1 MQRINLMPK
10 VSVVIPTY
18 NRAGLLKRAVQSV
31 LNQTYQDFEL
41 IVVDDGS
48 TDNTE
53 EVVRSFND
61 NKVIYIKH
69 ERNKGAPAAWNTG
82 IRAARGEYVAFQ
94 DSDDEW
100 LPEKLEKQIK
110 AFKTASTEIGLVYTG
125 FWRIEG
131 DKRTFSPSPNI
142 TPKEGAIHDALLKGN
157 FVGTPN
163 TVVKKECFEKAGMFD
178 EKLPMYQDWELWI
191 RISKYYCFKYIDEAL
206 VISYYTPGSLN
217 KPGSLIEART
227 LKLMLEK
234 HFEDIKRNRG
244 LLASYYRRI
253 GHLLCLNGQ
262 IAQGRGYLKKAVM
275 TYPID
280 VKSFLLALISLF
292 GQRSY
297 NKAIQGYKRIIRCC

>member
-1 MQRINLMPK
+1 MPE
-10 VSVVIPTY
+10 VTVVIPTY
-18 NRAGLLKRAVQSV
+18 NRAELLKRAIRTV

-69 ERNKGAPAAWNTG
+69 ERNKGAPAARNTG

-131 DKRTFSPSPNI
+131 DKRTFFPSPNI

-157 FVGTPN
+157 FVGTPS
-163 TVVKKECFEKAGMFD
+163 TLVKKECFEKAGMFD
-178 EKLPMYQDWELWI
+178 EKLPMFEDWELWI
-191 RISKYYCFKYIDEAL
+191 RISKCYCFKYIDEAL
-206 VISYYTPGSLN
+206 AISYYNPGSVN
-217 KPGSLIEART
+217 EQGSLVLVQT
-227 LKLMLEK
+227 LRLILER
-234 HFEDIKRNRG
+234 HFEDIKKDRR
-244 LLASYYRRI
+244 LLARYYFGI
-253 GHLLCLNGQ
+253 GRLLC
-262 IAQGRGYLKKAVM
+262 AREDARQGRNYIVKAILA
-275 TYPID
+275 YPLNAKYILAA
-280 VKSFLLALISLF
+280 LLSLL

-297 NKAIQGYKRIIRCC
+297 SIVTDISIRIHRWSSKNV

>member
-1 MQRINLMPK
+1 MTTLMPK
-10 VSVVIPTY
+10 VSIVIPTY
-18 NRAGLLKRAVQSV
+18 NRAKLLKRAIHSV
-31 LNQTYQDFEL
+31 LNQTYQDYE
-41 IVVDDGS
+41 IIIVDDGS

-69 ERNKGAPAAWNTG
+69 ERNKGAPAARNTG

-110 AFKTASTEIGLVYTG
+110 AFKTASTEIGIVYTG

-131 DKRTFSPSPNI
+131 DKRTFFPSPNI

-157 FVGTPN
+157 FVGTPS
-163 TVVKKECFEKAGMFD
+163 TLVKKECFEKAGMFD
-178 EKLPMYQDWELWI
+178 EKLPMLEDWELWI
-191 RISKYYCFKYIDEAL
+191 RISKCYCFKYIDEAL
-206 VISYYTPGSLN
+206 AISYYNPGSVN
-217 KPGSLIEART
+217 EQGCLIEAQT

-253 GHLLCLNGQ
+253 GYLLCLNGQ

>member
-1 MQRINLMPK
+1 MPE

-18 NRAGLLKRAVQSV
+18 NRAELLKRAIRTV

-69 ERNKGAPAAWNTG
+69 ERNRGAPAARNTG

-100 LPEKLEKQIK
+100 LPEKLEKQIEV
-110 AFKTASTEIGLVYTG
+110 FKTASLEVGVVYTG

-131 DKRTFSPSPNI
+131 DKRTFVPSSDI
-142 TPKEGAIHDALLKGN
+142 TPKEDAIHDALLKSN
-157 FVGTPN
+157 FIGIPN
-163 TVVKKECFEKAGMFD
+163 TLVKKECFEKAGMFD
-178 EKLPMYQDWELWI
+178 EKLPMLEDWELWI

-206 VISYYTPGSLN
+206 VISYHNPGSLN
-217 KPGSLIEART
+217 KPDSLRKARA
-227 LKLMLEK
+227 LELMVER
-234 HFEDIKRNRG
+234 HFADIKRNRR
-244 LLASYYRRI
+244 LLADYYHVI

-262 IAQGRGYLKKAVM
+262 VAQGRGYLEKAVM

-280 VKSFLLALISLF
+280 VNAFLLALISLF

-297 NKAIQGYKRIIRCC
+297 NKAIQGYSRIIRCC

>member
-1 MQRINLMPK
+1 MITLMPK
-10 VSVVIPTY
+10 VSVIIPTY
-18 NRAGLLKRAVQSV
+18 NRAHLVGRAIQSV
-31 LNQTYQDFEL
+31 LDQTYRDFEL
-41 IVVDDGS
+41 IIVDDAS

-53 EVVRSFND
+53 EAIRHFEDKRIV
-61 NKVIYIKH
+61 YIRH
-69 ERNKGAPAAWNTG
+69 ERNKGAPAARNTG

-157 FVGTPN
+157 FVGTPS
-163 TVVKKECFEKAGMFD
+163 TLVKKECFEKAGMFD
-178 EKLPMYQDWELWI
+178 EKLPMLEDWELWI
-191 RISKYYCFKYIDEAL
+191 RISKCYCFKYIDEAL
-206 VISYYTPGSLN
+206 AISYYNPGSVN
-217 KPGSLIEART
+217 EQGSLIEAQT

-244 LLASYYRRI
+244 LLATYYRRI
-253 GHLLCLNGQ
+253 GYLLCLNGQ